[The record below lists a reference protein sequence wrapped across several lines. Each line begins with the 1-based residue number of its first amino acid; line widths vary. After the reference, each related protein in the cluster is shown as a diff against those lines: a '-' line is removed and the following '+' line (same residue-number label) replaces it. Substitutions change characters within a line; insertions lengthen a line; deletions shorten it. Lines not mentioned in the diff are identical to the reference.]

1 MGHCYPTV
9 RQHHFPHLL
18 SPGKTAL
25 WLLFFSEAGSGSGVS
40 VHACPAPLRL
50 SCVLWHT
57 SRQRRHLQVP
67 LLGPAFLA
75 TPAERCF
82 VVKLLWFG
90 VTFCLPHALGA
101 VL

>member
-25 WLLFFSEAGSGSGVS
+25 WLLFFLKRAQAQEYLST
-40 VHACPAPLRL
+40 PARL
-50 SCVLWHT
+50 LCAAVCCGTHHG
-57 SRQRRHLQVP
+57 REDIFRFP
-67 LLGPAFLA
+67 CFGPAFLA

-82 VVKLLWFG
+82 VVKLPWFG
-90 VTFCLPHALGA
+90 VTFCLPHAVGA